1 MIKKVTLRMMQLGI
15 IVVLAACSSHDIE
28 QAKMSDDTASSSNE
42 YSDSKMKNEIQDTS
56 SKQDKAEEV
65 VVEETERMVIH
76 QAQLVV
82 KVKKLEEAQLKIE
95 ERVAKYGG
103 YIVESNVYREE
114 SERMNANITVR
125 VPEAHFQDFLR
136 DTEATAAE
144 VLERNVTGQDVTEE
158 YVDLQSRLKSKR
170 TVEER
175 LLEFMKH
182 ASKTEDLLKIS
193 ADLAKVQEE
202 IEQIVG
208 KVKFLENQTSYST
221 ISISLH
227 ENRVIVPSIDNQDL
241 NTWEKT
247 KKQLITSTNFL
258 FAAGSGLIVFIIGN
272 LPIIAFVVI
281 VVGVAIWIFRKS
293 GRQRQ

>member
-1 MIKKVTLRMMQLGI
+1 MIKKVTLRMMQFGI

-42 YSDSKMKNEIQDTS
+42 YSDSKMKNEIQDTL

-65 VVEETERMVIH
+65 VVTERERMVIH

-258 FAAGSGLIVFIIGN
+258 LAAGSGLIVFIIGN